1 MNINS
6 RTPLNVNVWFPN
18 QIHIIFHSVFSGL
31 EITLH
36 KFVCWFKFFQHFC
49 WLVFCPKKSFYF
61 IPRALPKLMIW
72 ARENN
77 LVPPRIMIELWISL
91 PAKFDVWLKKWIIFY
106 WMSSLCFVAF
116 VCWFFLFNTSNS
128 SRPFF
133 ASKLIMSVV
142 ILKQRLVS
150 TARCI
155 NKRGCKSNVGATL
168 PSKIPILAPKSKKET
183 IDLITQNA
191 NETEVESRSAGK
203 RGLNAFCVV
212 VFHVLVLLASTLVI
226 NCRKHSQLSVFMWF

>member
-36 KFVCWFKFFQHFC
+36 KFVCWFTFFQHFLLAC
-49 WLVFCPKKSFYF
+49 ALPKKSFYF
-61 IPRALPKLMIW
+61 IPRAFTKTYDLSTWKQFSSSPHNDWIMDFPSSKIW
-72 ARENN
+72 RLIKKNESFF
-77 LVPPRIMIELWISL
+77 IECHRCVLLLSC
-91 PAKFDVWLKKWIIFY
+91 AD
-106 WMSSLCFVAF
+106 
-116 VCWFFLFNTSNS
+116 FLFNTSNS

-168 PSKIPILAPKSKKET
+168 PSKIPILAPKSKNYRT
-183 IDLITQNA
+183 PA
-191 NETEVESRSAGK
+191 P
-203 RGLNAFCVV
+203 
-212 VFHVLVLLASTLVI
+212 
-226 NCRKHSQLSVFMWF
+226 

>member
-1 MNINS
+1 M
-6 RTPLNVNVWFPN
+6 
-18 QIHIIFHSVFSGL
+18 
-31 EITLH
+31 
-36 KFVCWFKFFQHFC
+36 
-49 WLVFCPKKSFYF
+49 FCPKKSFYF
-61 IPRALPKLMIW
+61 IPRAFTKTYDLSTWKQFSSSPHNDWIMDFPSSKIW
-72 ARENN
+72 RLIKKNESFF
-77 LVPPRIMIELWISL
+77 IECHRCVLLLSC
-91 PAKFDVWLKKWIIFY
+91 AD
-106 WMSSLCFVAF
+106 
-116 VCWFFLFNTSNS
+116 FLFNTSNS